1 SGQMLP
7 IIMPESQ
14 STAVAFPLV
23 DDGDRLRGLLVGTGG
38 AARATLWLPL
48 ATPGPR
54 WSTVLDRLRSLD
66 SAGSAVREGPL
77 AHGAERDVDARSA
90 RMRYDHQR
98 TAVVALGGNALAPAG
113 ERATIYDQFR
123 HTRES
128 LGPIVE
134 LALAGW
140 SVCIVH
146 GNGPQVGEELVRQ
159 ELA

>member
-1 SGQMLP
+1 
-7 IIMPESQ
+7 PESQ

-77 AHGAERDVDARSA
+77 AHGPVRAVPVRGGIAFIQPTYRWHPQLPPTLNRVAALVGDTVRSV
-90 RMRYDHQR
+90 
-98 TAVVALGGNALAPAG
+98 TPAG
-113 ERATIYDQFR
+113 MLAAPIPPAASSGDLRPTVAALYAAMPDALRRGDLVAF
-123 HTRES
+123 
-128 LGPIVE
+128 GP
-134 LALAGW
+134 AF
-140 SVCIVH
+140 
-146 GNGPQVGEELVRQ
+146 
-159 ELA
+159 